1 MTRSFTLPALSPAL
15 LRRAGVLAGVSF
27 LLGLLLVTYLF
38 GLSDHFFGRLF
49 GAFFVLF
56 WLLAVTFLGVVP
68 FVNWAA
74 TRWFGKE
81 WSDEPT
87 VNVRRARPASASVAT
102 NNRKPT
108 RPVPRQNTPKHP

>member
-1 MTRSFTLPALSPAL
+1 MNRFAPASLFTPAL

-27 LLGLLLVTYLF
+27 FLALLLVIYVF
-38 GLSDHFFGRLF
+38 GFSNHFFGRLF
-49 GAFFVLF
+49 SAFFVIF
-56 WLLAVTFLGVVP
+56 WLLAVTFLAIVP

-81 WSDEPT
+81 WSAEPAEP
-87 VNVRRARPASASVAT
+87 VRRARPVSATVAA

>member
-1 MTRSFTLPALSPAL
+1 MNRLTALSAFSPAL

-27 LLGLLLVTYLF
+27 LLALLLITYLF
-38 GLSDHFFGRLF
+38 GVSDHFFGRLF

-81 WSDEPT
+81 WSDEPAAP
-87 VNVRRARPASASVAT
+87 VRRARPASASVAV

-108 RPVPRQNTPKHP
+108 RPAPRQNTPKHP

>member
-1 MTRSFTLPALSPAL
+1 MNRPDPFAVFSPAL
-15 LRRAGVLAGVSF
+15 LRRAGVLAGVGF
-27 LLGLLLVTYLF
+27 LLALVLITYTF
-38 GLSDHFFGRLF
+38 GVSNHFLGRF
-49 GAFFVLF
+49 FSAFFVIF

-81 WSDEPT
+81 WAEKSAEAG
-87 VNVRRARPASASVAT
+87 RRARPAAALVAV

>member
-1 MTRSFTLPALSPAL
+1 MNRFATLSFFSPAL
-15 LRRAGVLAGVSF
+15 LRRTGVLAGVSF
-27 LLGLLLVTYLF
+27 LLALLLISYVF
-38 GLSDHFFGRLF
+38 GLSNHFLGRLF
-49 GAFFVLF
+49 SAFFVIF
-56 WLLAVTFLGVVP
+56 WLLAVTFLGIVP

-81 WSDEPT
+81 WSEVPAEPA
-87 VNVRRARPASASVAT
+87 RRARPASASVAS

>member
-1 MTRSFTLPALSPAL
+1 MNRFALPSVFSPAL

-27 LLGLLLVTYLF
+27 LLALLLTTYLF
-38 GLSDHFFGRLF
+38 GVSNHFLGRLS

-81 WSDEPT
+81 WSEKYGEP
-87 VNVRRARPASASVAT
+87 VRRTRPASASVAVT
-102 NNRKPT
+102 NRKPT